1 MEEKHNTIVNGK
13 DTGEKTESGNYVHNA
28 DGTFGST
35 DNITSSQDLS
45 NEKIDMSEIK
55 NIIFGLDE
63 DDSDD
68 INIEDIILGKG
79 DYDEELEKMYENI
92 LYSKRF
98 EISKEI
104 ESLNY
109 SESFETVLSLDNI
122 DKDKIG
128 GLYESEL
135 KEIIQAKKVIE
146 EKNKDDSLSKFNK
159 ETFPAYE
166 LWPYEVKPSNYEKLK
181 NGGNFDAKLN
191 FFQNDY
197 LGSDKQEKIDKLK
210 KFQELGERYIEEK
223 KKFDKKY
230 SYAQDIV
237 DKYFKEDELYSDKA
251 KDNAI
256 WIKSGSM
263 AESKNEFQ
271 SKASEVIKFLES
283 NNPTALEKIIEYT
296 GSYSGINNPLRG
308 KLYPHQD
315 DVSWKQKK
323 QKEFLENVKGITY
336 AIDQS
341 TYNKNVWLQR
351 GVGELFINNDFG
363 SITYKTTIE
372 ELEGLVGTTY
382 KDHAFQSCG
391 AAKGTGFTSEDI
403 IINTYCPK
411 GTKMMYLP
419 SISHFSSE
427 NEMLLQRGYTMRI
440 TKVEKSGG
448 KIFLDVEVIV
458 GSDSEKYDDEKLK
471 EIAEKYF

>member
-55 NIIFGLDE
+55 KIIFGLDE

-98 EISKEI
+98 EISEEI

-237 DKYFKEDELYSDKA
+237 DKYFKEDELYSENA

-263 AESKNEFQ
+263 AESKKIFQ
-271 SKASEVIKFLES
+271 SKASEVIKFLKS
-283 NNPTALEKIIEYT
+283 NNPTALEKVIEYT
-296 GSYSGINNPLRG
+296 GSYKSINNPLRRIQ
-308 KLYPHQD
+308 YTTHD
-315 DVSWKQKK
+315 SAWKEKK
-323 QKEFLENVKGITY
+323 TNEFLENVKGITY

-341 TYNKNVWLQR
+341 TYDKNVWLQR
-351 GVGELFINNDFG
+351 GVDKLFINNSFG
-363 SITYKTTIE
+363 EINYYTTDEQLQSLI
-372 ELEGLVGTTY
+372 GTTY

-391 AAKGTGFTSEDI
+391 AAKGSGFTGTNI

-419 SISHFSSE
+419 SVSHFSSE
-427 NEMLLQRGYTMRI
+427 NEMLLQRGYTMKI
-440 TKVEKSGG
+440 TKAEKSHGT
-448 KIFLDVEVIV
+448 IYLDVEVLL
-458 GSDSEKYDDEKLK
+458 GTDSEKYNDEELE
-471 EIAEKYF
+471 EISNTYF